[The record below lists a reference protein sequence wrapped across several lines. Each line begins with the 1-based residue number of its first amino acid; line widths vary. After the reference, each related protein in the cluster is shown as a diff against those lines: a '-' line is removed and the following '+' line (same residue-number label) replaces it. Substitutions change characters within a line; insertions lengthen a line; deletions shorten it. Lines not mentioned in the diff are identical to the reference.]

1 MANENQIE
9 TLNDLVLINNDRVE
23 GYRKAIENLKDNNA
37 ELTTLFSS
45 LKEESFK
52 NNQELKSEIFN
63 LRGTPE
69 TGTTVSGKIYR
80 AWMDVK
86 ASFGGDD
93 ALGVLNSCE
102 GGEDAAK
109 AAYRSAVES
118 GNLEHDSAELVRRQ
132 QLVQLQGHDKI
143 KALRDRYKS

>member
-1 MANENQIE
+1 MQNENQIE

-23 GYRKAIENLKDNNA
+23 GYRKALENLKEA
-37 ELTTLFSS
+37 KPELTTLFNA

-52 NNQELKSEIFN
+52 NNQELKTEIFN

-86 ASFGGDD
+86 ATFGGDD
-93 ALGVLNSCE
+93 ALSVLNSCE

-109 AAYRSAVES
+109 VAYKSAIES
-118 GNLEHDSAELVRRQ
+118 GDLSADTAALVAKQ
-132 QLVQLQGHDKI
+132 QSAQLQGHNQI
-143 KALRDRYKS
+143 KALRDQYKS

>member
-9 TLNDLVLINNDRVE
+9 TLNDLVLINNDRIE
-23 GYRKAIENLKDNNA
+23 GYRKASENLEDKHT
-37 ELTTLFSS
+37 ELTSLFNS

-63 LRGTPE
+63 LRGTPD
-69 TGTTVSGKIYR
+69 TGTTVSGKLYR

-86 ASFGGDD
+86 ATFGGND
-93 ALGVLNSCE
+93 AASVLSSCE

-109 AAYRSAVES
+109 AAYKSALES
-118 GNLEHDSAELVRRQ
+118 GDLAGDTASLVMRQ
-132 QLVQLQGHDKI
+132 QQVQLQGHDKI
-143 KALRDRYKS
+143 KALRDQYKA